1 MIAVVPWY
9 VFLGDDILPRHG
21 SPGSRQF
28 NSGLLQVTL
37 FLGILGVLQ
46 KMWISRFYMCKKT
59 SKYIYIYIFKH
70 IYLDFWK

>member
-37 FLGILGVLQ
+37 FLGILDVCYKKCGYLVFICAKRLQ
-46 KMWISRFYMCKKT
+46 N
-59 SKYIYIYIFKH
+59 IYIYT
-70 IYLDFWK
+70 YLSTST